1 MNIDFCL
8 SLLCISVI
16 LWMPAWARCA
26 AATHSCPPHMLASGT
41 MCLCLLPVCA
51 LTSAY
56 HRSPPLTTAHH
67 LIPPLTTAHHRSPL
81 LATAHHC
88 SPLLATAR
96 HCSPLDHSHTL
107 AMMHVC
113 SAWMRPSHQQ
123 HTQIYSLLT
132 YLFGICI
139 RSAVIFPIVAL
150 YWIRVLICSWKKIC
164 MSEPRV

>member
-96 HCSPLDHSHTL
+96 HCSPLLTTGPLPHSGDDACVQCLDAPLTSAAHSNL
-107 AMMHVC
+107 LFAHISVWNLHSLCCNFSYCCIVLDQSPDLQLEKNLHV
-113 SAWMRPSHQQ
+113 
-123 HTQIYSLLT
+123 
-132 YLFGICI
+132 
-139 RSAVIFPIVAL
+139 
-150 YWIRVLICSWKKIC
+150 
-164 MSEPRV
+164 

>member
-56 HRSPPLTTAHH
+56 HRSPPLTSA
-67 LIPPLTTAHHRSPL
+67 R
-81 LATAHHC
+81 HC
-88 SPLLATAR
+88 SSLLTTAR
-96 HCSPLDHSHTL
+96 HCSPLLTTGPLPHSGDDACVQCLDAPLTSAAHSNL
-107 AMMHVC
+107 LFAHISVWNLHSLCCNFSYCCIVLDQSPDLQLVKNLHV
-113 SAWMRPSHQQ
+113 
-123 HTQIYSLLT
+123 
-132 YLFGICI
+132 
-139 RSAVIFPIVAL
+139 
-150 YWIRVLICSWKKIC
+150 
-164 MSEPRV
+164 